1 MTAVRHHQ
9 PELDRHYPGDDS
21 PGRDDEARGAG
32 GQHRLAAYDLCV
44 EGGGGVCYMAL

>member
-1 MTAVRHHQ
+1 MTAVHHQ
-9 PELDRHYPGDDS
+9 PELDQHDPAGDDS